1 MAAVVLPWL
10 WFVTLPIILWL
21 AVRRKGGLH
30 LQWTVLPISYALMQV
45 LLIASYTSLDWG
57 KRSSQVRESL
67 NKSVM
72 QAFKEANVL
81 TEETALLAAT
91 M

>member
-1 MAAVVLPWL
+1 MASVVLPWL
-10 WFVTLPIILWL
+10 WIVTLPLILWF
-21 AVRRKGGLH
+21 AVHRKGGLH
-30 LQWTVLPISYALMQV
+30 VQWTVLPVTYTLMQA
-45 LLIASYTSLDWG
+45 LLIVSYTSLDWG
-57 KRSSQVRESL
+57 KRSSQVRESM